1 MDMNKKSVRREG
13 ENSELKEKSVALAGN
28 PNVGKSTVFNGL
40 TKLRQHTGNWAG
52 KTVST
57 ASGKFRTSQN
67 SYTLYDI
74 PGTYSLISHSPEE
87 EVARNFLC
95 FGKMDAVA
103 VVCDATALKRNLN
116 LVLQTIELCEKVLVC
131 VNLMDEAEHSGIEI
145 DENILRD
152 ELGVPV
158 VKLSAGRSRGL
169 EKIPAALD
177 GLLSGEIVTE
187 RKKINYPSLIEAAV
201 GKIEPMLF
209 SAKEQGINT
218 RWLALR
224 LLDGDSDLN
233 SEIKKRLGAD
243 SISPTLE
250 SVVKTEREHI
260 ESVTGES
267 ITDSVVI
274 AITNEAERIADSAVT
289 YKDEKHRE
297 FSRRIDKALTSKIL
311 GYPIMILMLLG
322 VFWLTVV
329 GANYPSE
336 CLSALFAHLGKWMS
350 GAMLG
355 LGAPLWLHDVL
366 INGIWRVLSW
376 VIAVML
382 PPMAIFFPLFTFLE
396 DLGYLPRIAYNLD
409 RPFARC
415 GACGKQALSMCMG
428 FGCNAVGITGC
439 RIIDSQRERLLGI
452 LTNCFVPCN
461 GRFPTL
467 IMLTTVFFVG
477 LSSGFTST
485 LLSAL
490 WMTAI
495 ILLGIGMTFA
505 VTKLLSSTLLRGKQ
519 SSFTIELP
527 SYRRPQVGKII
538 VRSLLDRIV
547 FVLGR
552 AVAVALPAGLIIWLM
567 ANIYIGDSNLLIHC
581 ADFLNPIAKLMGLDG
596 IILMAFILGFPA
608 NEIVIPIVLMAYMQ
622 SGSLVEYESLSS
634 VKTILE
640 ANGWTLTTALCTV
653 IFTLFHWPCSTS
665 LLTVK
670 KETGSLKWTLAAF
683 LIPTAVG
690 MTLCFL
696 INTFA
701 RLLGIS

>member
-1 MDMNKKSVRREG
+1 MNKKSVRRDR
-13 ENSELKEKSVALAGN
+13 ENSELKDKSVALAGN

-95 FGKMDAVA
+95 FGKMDAVS

-145 DENILRD
+145 DEDILKA

-158 VKLSAGRSRGL
+158 VKLSAGRSKGL

-177 GLLSGEIVTE
+177 GLLSGEIATE

-201 GKIEPMLF
+201 EKIEPMLSF
-209 SAKEQGINT
+209 AKEQGINT

-233 SEIKKRLGAD
+233 GEIKKRLGAD

-267 ITDSVVI
+267 VTDSVVI

-350 GAMLG
+350 GVILST
-355 LGAPLWLHDVL
+355 GAPLWLHDVL

-376 VIAVML
+376 VVAVML

-552 AVAVALPAGLIIWLM
+552 AVAVAVPAGLIIWLM

-581 ADFLNPIAKLMGLDG
+581 ADFLNPIAKLIGLDG

-622 SGSLVEYESLSS
+622 SGSLLEYESLYY

-653 IFTLFHWPCSTS
+653 VFTLFHWPCSTS

-683 LIPTAVG
+683 LLPTAVG
-690 MTLCFL
+690 ITLCFL
-696 INTFA
+696 INTFS

>member
-1 MDMNKKSVRREG
+1 MGMNKKSVRRDR

-145 DENILRD
+145 DEDILTA

-158 VKLSAGRSRGL
+158 VKLSAGRSKGL

-177 GLLSGEIVTE
+177 GLLSGEIATE

-201 GKIEPMLF
+201 EKIEPMLSF
-209 SAKEQGINT
+209 AKEQGINT

-233 SEIKKRLGAD
+233 GEIKKRLGAD

-250 SVVKTEREHI
+250 SVVKTESEHI

-267 ITDSVVI
+267 VTDSVVI

-297 FSRRIDKALTSKIL
+297 FSCRIDKALTSKIL
-311 GYPIMILMLLG
+311 GYPIMILLLLG

-350 GAMLG
+350 GVILST
-355 LGAPLWLHDVL
+355 GAPLWIHDVL

-376 VIAVML
+376 VVAVML

-552 AVAVALPAGLIIWLM
+552 AVAVAVPAGLIIWLM

-581 ADFLNPIAKLMGLDG
+581 ADFLNPIAKLIGLDG

-653 IFTLFHWPCSTS
+653 VFTLFHWPCSTS

-683 LIPTAVG
+683 LLPTAVG
-690 MTLCFL
+690 ITLCFL
-696 INTFA
+696 INTFS

>member
-1 MDMNKKSVRREG
+1 M
-13 ENSELKEKSVALAGN
+13 
-28 PNVGKSTVFNGL
+28 
-40 TKLRQHTGNWAG
+40 
-52 KTVST
+52 
-57 ASGKFRTSQN
+57 
-67 SYTLYDI
+67 
-74 PGTYSLISHSPEE
+74 
-87 EVARNFLC
+87 
-95 FGKMDAVA
+95 
-103 VVCDATALKRNLN
+103 
-116 LVLQTIELCEKVLVC
+116 
-131 VNLMDEAEHSGIEI
+131 
-145 DENILRD
+145 
-152 ELGVPV
+152 
-158 VKLSAGRSRGL
+158 
-169 EKIPAALD
+169 
-177 GLLSGEIVTE
+177 
-187 RKKINYPSLIEAAV
+187 
-201 GKIEPMLF
+201 
-209 SAKEQGINT
+209 
-218 RWLALR
+218 
-224 LLDGDSDLN
+224 
-233 SEIKKRLGAD
+233 
-243 SISPTLE
+243 
-250 SVVKTEREHI
+250 
-260 ESVTGES
+260 
-267 ITDSVVI
+267 
-274 AITNEAERIADSAVT
+274 
-289 YKDEKHRE
+289 
-297 FSRRIDKALTSKIL
+297 
-311 GYPIMILMLLG
+311 
-322 VFWLTVV
+322 
-329 GANYPSE
+329 
-336 CLSALFAHLGKWMS
+336 
-350 GAMLG
+350 
-355 LGAPLWLHDVL
+355 L

-683 LIPTAVG
+683 FIPTAVG

>member
-1 MDMNKKSVRREG
+1 MNKKSENRYIG
-13 ENSELKEKSVALAGN
+13 NSELKEKSVALAGN

-67 SYTLYDI
+67 AYTIYDI

-131 VNLMDEAEHSGIEI
+131 INLMDEAEHSGIEI
-145 DENILRD
+145 DEDILRV

-158 VKLSAGRSRGL
+158 VKLSAGRSKGL

-177 GLLSGEIVTE
+177 GLLSGEIVTD

-201 GKIEPMLF
+201 EKIEPMLSF
-209 SAKEQGINT
+209 AKEQGINT

-250 SVVKTEREHI
+250 SVVETEREHI

-267 ITDSVVI
+267 VTDSVVI
-274 AITNEAERIADSAVT
+274 AITNEAERISDSAVT
-289 YKDEKHRE
+289 YKDEKHLD
-297 FSRRIDKALTSKIL
+297 FSRRMDKALTSKIL
-311 GYPIMILMLLG
+311 GYPIMILLLLG

-350 GAMLG
+350 GVILST
-355 LGAPLWLHDVL
+355 GAPLWLHDVL
-366 INGIWRVLSW
+366 INGIWSVLSW
-376 VIAVML
+376 VVAVML

-490 WMTAI
+490 WMTGI
-495 ILLGIGMTFA
+495 ILLGIGMTFE

-538 VRSLLDRIV
+538 VRSMLDRIV

-552 AVAVALPAGLIIWLM
+552 AVAVAVPAGLIIWLM

-581 ADFLNPIAKLMGLDG
+581 AVFLNPFAKLIGLDG

-608 NEIVIPIVLMAYMQ
+608 NEIVIPIALMAYMQ

-640 ANGWTLTTALCTV
+640 ANGWTYTTALCTV
-653 IFTLFHWPCSTS
+653 VFTLFHWPCSTS

-683 LIPTAVG
+683 LLPTAVG
-690 MTLCFL
+690 ITLCFL
-696 INTFA
+696 INTFS
-701 RLLGIS
+701 RLLGIG

>member
-1 MDMNKKSVRREG
+1 MNKKSVRRDR

-145 DENILRD
+145 DEDILTA

-158 VKLSAGRSRGL
+158 VKLSAGRSKGL

-177 GLLSGEIVTE
+177 GLLSGEIATE

-201 GKIEPMLF
+201 EKIEPMLSF
-209 SAKEQGINT
+209 AKEQGINT

-233 SEIKKRLGAD
+233 GEIKKRLGAD

-250 SVVKTEREHI
+250 SVVKTESEHI

-267 ITDSVVI
+267 VTDSVVI

-297 FSRRIDKALTSKIL
+297 FSCRIDKALTSKIL
-311 GYPIMILMLLG
+311 GYPIMILLLLG

-350 GAMLG
+350 GVILST
-355 LGAPLWLHDVL
+355 GAPLWIHDVL

-376 VIAVML
+376 VVAVML

-552 AVAVALPAGLIIWLM
+552 AVAVAVPAGLIIWLM

-581 ADFLNPIAKLMGLDG
+581 ADFLNPIAKLIGLDG

-653 IFTLFHWPCSTS
+653 VFTLFHWPCSTS

-683 LIPTAVG
+683 LLPTAVG
-690 MTLCFL
+690 ITLCFL
-696 INTFA
+696 INTFS

>member
-1 MDMNKKSVRREG
+1 MNKKSVRRDR

-145 DENILRD
+145 DEDILKA

-158 VKLSAGRSRGL
+158 VKLSAGRSKGL

-201 GKIEPMLF
+201 EKIEPMLSF
-209 SAKEQGINT
+209 AKEQGINT
-218 RWLALR
+218 RWFALR

-233 SEIKKRLGAD
+233 GEIKKRLGAD
-243 SISPTLE
+243 SVSLTLE

-267 ITDSVVI
+267 VTDSVVI

-311 GYPIMILMLLG
+311 GYPIMILLLLG

-336 CLSALFAHLGKWMS
+336 CLSALFAHLGNWMS
-350 GAMLG
+350 GVILST
-355 LGAPLWLHDVL
+355 GAPLWLHDVL

-376 VIAVML
+376 VVAVML

-552 AVAVALPAGLIIWLM
+552 AVAVAVPAGLIIWLM

-581 ADFLNPIAKLMGLDG
+581 ADFLNPIAKLIGLDG

-653 IFTLFHWPCSTS
+653 VFTLFHWPCSTS

-683 LIPTAVG
+683 LLPTAVG
-690 MTLCFL
+690 ITLCFL
-696 INTFA
+696 INTFS